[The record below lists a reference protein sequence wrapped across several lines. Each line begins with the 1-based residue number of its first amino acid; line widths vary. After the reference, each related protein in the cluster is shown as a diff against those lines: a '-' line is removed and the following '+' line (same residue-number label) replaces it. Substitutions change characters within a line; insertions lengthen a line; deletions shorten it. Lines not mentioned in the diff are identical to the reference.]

1 MGGTIRI
8 FTTSVLKILKEK
20 IVQICENTAKSFG
33 CTAEVEFIGEDST
46 ALPTINTKKEA
57 ENVQRVAEKVFGV
70 ANVSGEGLPLPGSED
85 FAFFLEDKPG
95 AFFAL
100 GIK

>member
-1 MGGTIRI
+1 M
-8 FTTSVLKILKEK
+8 
-20 IVQICENTAKSFG
+20 
-33 CTAEVEFIGEDST
+33 
-46 ALPTINTKKEA
+46 PTINTKKEA